1 MTKCAFI
8 PNIFRFYN
16 ILWDAAL
23 PFLKQHPRLAPTFDR
38 RINPVHLQPAD
49 IWIQAASAGE
59 AYLAVSII
67 KALNPDRP
75 VTMLLTTTTDQ
86 GMKILTQEL
95 LPEEFSHHIRL
106 CFDIFPFDSPKAMN
120 NAVQRV
126 NPAVMVLLETEL
138 WPAHLYALKRNH
150 TSVLIINGRLSRKS
164 GRNYRLTKAFW
175 QSFAPER
182 ILAISAKDAQRFSQ
196 VFPHTCIGT
205 MDNIKFDRMT
215 VQKTPGK
222 VSALAAIVP
231 RELPLSVFASFRRQE
246 EPQILDMV
254 KTLLEEVP
262 NQVIA
267 LFPRH
272 MHRIAPFLKKLNKT
286 GLNVYQGSQISSVL
300 TGPAIILWDRF
311 GDLHQAYSH
320 ADVVFVG
327 GSLAPLGG
335 QNFMEPAALGIP
347 TITGPHWQDFAW
359 VGKEIFRTG
368 AVTRCNNWQHA
379 VKTMC
384 SHLVNS
390 GSRKT
395 RIDAVSRYISQKQGG
410 AQTAADAILTSWEAK
425 QPGAVAGRKK
435 SRRSSGDTLPLT
447 Y

>member
-8 PNIFRFYN
+8 SKFFQFYN

-23 PFLKQHPRLAPTFDR
+23 PFLKRHPRLAPTFDR

-59 AYLAVSII
+59 AYLAVSVI
-67 KALNPDRP
+67 KALTPDRP

-95 LPEEFSHHIRL
+95 SPEDFSPRIRL
-106 CFDIFPFDSPKAMN
+106 RVDIFPFDSPKAMN
-120 NAVQRV
+120 KAVQQV

-164 GRNYRLTKAFW
+164 SRNYRLTKAFW

-196 VFPHTCIGT
+196 VFPHTRIET
-205 MDNIKFDRMT
+205 MGNIKFDRMT
-215 VQKTPGK
+215 VQRTPSK
-222 VSALAAIVP
+222 VSALAAIMP

-246 EPQILDMV
+246 ETQIINMIKALSE
-254 KTLLEEVP
+254 KVP
-262 NQVIA
+262 HQVIA

-272 MHRIAPFLKKLNKT
+272 MHRITPFLKKLNKNS
-286 GLNVYQGSQISSVL
+286 LKVYQGSQISSVL

-368 AVTRCNNWQHA
+368 TVTRCKNWQHA

-384 SHLVNS
+384 SHLLNS
-390 GSRKT
+390 GGRKT
-395 RIDAVSRYISQKQGG
+395 RIDAVSRYIFQKQGG
-410 AQTAADAILTSWEAK
+410 AQTAADAILASWETK
-425 QPGAVAGRKK
+425 QPG
-435 SRRSSGDTLPLT
+435 TLFLQDEKPADLCENAS
-447 Y
+447 